1 MSDLEAWITLN
12 MIDGLGYSK
21 IWTLVNYFGTPR
33 RVLQAKMDELMKVDG
48 VGRILASHIINAC
61 SRISAHHEM
70 DKARHL
76 GAKILS
82 LDDSDYPALLRHIF
96 SPPLVLYVKGE
107 IKPVDRIAIA
117 VIGSRFA
124 TSYGKSITHKLVKEL
139 VERGVTIVSGAA
151 RGIDSAAHLAAI
163 ASGGR
168 TLAVLGSGIDVP
180 YPPENRHLMEEIAKQ
195 GAVLTEFPIGTT
207 PLRFNFPRRNRIISG
222 LSLGVVVIEA
232 TERSG
237 ALITARFAAEQG
249 REVFAVPGQA
259 LGARSRGTNRLI
271 KEGAKLVEGV
281 EDIIEEFSDIFS
293 VLKERGEDFKKV
305 KKEELKG
312 CDEAIYNL
320 ISLEPKH
327 IDQIVRECALPVS
340 QVTSTLFSLEVKG
353 LIRQLRGKF
362 FLRT

>member
-1 MSDLEAWITLN
+1 MSDLEAWVTLN

-21 IWTLVNYFGTPR
+21 IGALVNYFGTPR

-48 VGRILASHIINAC
+48 VGKILASHIINARK
-61 SRISAHHEM
+61 RISAEHEI
-70 DKARHL
+70 DKAQRL

-82 LDDSDYPALLRHIF
+82 LDDPDYPVLLRHIF

-107 IKPVDRIAIA
+107 VKPEDSVSLA

-124 TSYGKSITHKLVKEL
+124 TSYGKSITHKLVRGL
-139 VERGVTIVSGAA
+139 VEKGVTIVSGAA
-151 RGIDSAAHLAAI
+151 RGIDSVAHLAAI

-180 YPPENRHLMEEIAKQ
+180 YPPENKHLMEDIAKQ
-195 GAVLTEFPIGTT
+195 GAVLTEFPIGTA

-222 LSLGVVVIEA
+222 LSLGVVVVEA
-232 TERSG
+232 AERSG

-259 LGARSRGTNRLI
+259 LGVRSRGTNRLI

-293 VLKERGEDFKKV
+293 GLRKEREIEKKKV
-305 KKEELKG
+305 DMLEGHDEE
-312 CDEAIYNL
+312 IYNL
-320 ISLEPKH
+320 ITSESKH

-340 QVTSTLFSLEVKG
+340 QVWSTLLNLEMKG